1 MIHLGIKI
9 SHQMKLQIS
18 NFKSKSIREAKAS
31 PTPDVVRDDALFPVM
46 LEPCAELVSVL
57 VQHLVSSMG

>member
-1 MIHLGIKI
+1 MGRGDF
-9 SHQMKLQIS
+9 SRPD
-18 NFKSKSIREAKAS
+18 FREAKAS